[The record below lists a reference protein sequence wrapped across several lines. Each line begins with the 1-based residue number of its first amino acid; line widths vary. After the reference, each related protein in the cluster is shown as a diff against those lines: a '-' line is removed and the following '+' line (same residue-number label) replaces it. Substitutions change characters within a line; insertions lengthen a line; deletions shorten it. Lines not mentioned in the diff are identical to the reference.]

1 MLAVSTNGFGAM
13 GNESRMRTR
22 DDAAYGQRPA
32 GARPSA
38 DDPLAELARLIGQED
53 PFAEFFREN
62 SDAVGQ
68 GGQHGTPQPAPAGRG
83 ARPAAPAP
91 RPAYGELARQEAVR
105 HEPVRQE
112 PARHEPARH
121 EPTRHEPSRHAPGQF
136 SALAAEV
143 YAEPI
148 PRDGESRARGE
159 QSDFGAALR
168 PNTRSVRDGD
178 GPRPIERGAR
188 VSDRAAEAVA
198 EALFAPTPPPAPAA
212 RPQPASPPRDA
223 RPVREAQPARDAAA
237 SRSVSSAASAYDAP
251 AGNVAARST
260 GPQSRGGYT
269 LDDDAYDYGRTAIE
283 RDGYENEASDE
294 ADENYDYEAY
304 EEERPP
310 RRRRMALLG
319 TAIGCA
325 ILLIAGGYFG
335 LRAMSGGGGTVVASG
350 QPPVIK
356 ADHGPNKVAPPQPAA
371 GDQSADGQKLIYDR
385 VGGDPS
391 GNERV
396 VSSQEEPVDPSQAA
410 QPQAAQPRVILPPT
424 GGAGPAPSPS
434 APAPLGAMPSG
445 SPQQPNAAPAN
456 PTEPKRVRTL
466 TVRADGT
473 VVDGSSAPV
482 LQAPN
487 TPITPAPS
495 AQAAAPIGAPTQ
507 VSSYAQD
514 DAASLPANV
523 PLPPTRMAAAP
534 PVASPAPAAPPA
546 SDAASSGGY
555 FVQVAAQRTQG
566 EAQTAWRATQSKF
579 PGILGS
585 YSANI
590 RRADLG
596 DRGIYYRAQ
605 VGPFNSKDQANE
617 LCQSLRAQGGDCMV
631 QRN

>member
-1 MLAVSTNGFGAM
+1 M

-22 DDAAYGQRPA
+22 DDAAYGQRSA
-32 GARPSA
+32 GVRPSA

-62 SDAVGQ
+62 GEPASQ
-68 GGQHGTPQPAPAGRG
+68 APAART
-83 ARPAAPAP
+83 ARPAAAPAP
-91 RPAYGELARQEAVR
+91 RAPHADPLRQDAPR

-112 PARHEPARH
+112 ARPEPARH
-121 EPTRHEPSRHAPGQF
+121 EQPRHEAVRPGQGSF

-148 PRDGESRARGE
+148 PRQGDGRGRGEPREPQVPPRQETVRNEPVRAASRPVREAETPRAAERAPSVSSRA
-159 QSDFGAALR
+159 A
-168 PNTRSVRDGD
+168 
-178 GPRPIERGAR
+178 
-188 VSDRAAEAVA
+188 SDRAAEAVA
-198 EALFAPTPPPAPAA
+198 EALFATPPAQPAPAQPARAPAA
-212 RPQPASPPRDA
+212 RPQPAA
-223 RPVREAQPARDAAA
+223 TPARAAA
-237 SRSVSSAASAYDAP
+237 PAP
-251 AGNVAARST
+251 AFGAPTARAEA
-260 GPQSRGGYT
+260 PQPRGGYT
-269 LDDDAYDYGRTAIE
+269 LDDDAYDYGRTAVE
-283 RDGYENEASDE
+283 RDNYDDDGPEELDDGYEA
-294 ADENYDYEAY
+294 YQY

-310 RRRRMALLG
+310 RSRRLALLG

-335 LRAMSGGGGTVVASG
+335 LRAMSGGGGSALVASG

-356 ADHGPNKVAPPQPAA
+356 ADHGPNKVAPPQTAN
-371 GDQSADGQKLIYDR
+371 DQSADGQKLIYDR

-391 GNERV
+391 GNEKV

-410 QPQAAQPRVILPPT
+410 QPQAPRVILPPT
-424 GGAGPAPSPS
+424 GGSPAPSPS
-434 APAPLGAMPSG
+434 APAPLGAMPSANPPQPQPSAG
-445 SPQQPNAAPAN
+445 SGN

-473 VVDGSSAPV
+473 VVDGSSAPAIP
-482 LQAPN
+482 APAA
-487 TPITPAPS
+487 PMAPSPS
-495 AQAAAPIGAPTQ
+495 AQAAAQLGSPMQ

-514 DAASLPANV
+514 DTQSSSPMPANV
-523 PLPPTRMAAAP
+523 PLPPTRVAAAP
-534 PVASPAPAAPPA
+534 PVASPAPAAPAPA
-546 SDAASSGGY
+546 AADGGY
-555 FVQVAAQRTQG
+555 FVQIAAQRTQG
-566 EAQTAWRATQSKF
+566 EAQSAWKATQSKY

>member
-1 MLAVSTNGFGAM
+1 
-13 GNESRMRTR
+13 MRTR
-22 DDAAYGQRPA
+22 DDAAYGQRSA

-62 SDAVGQ
+62 ADAG
-68 GGQHGTPQPAPAGRG
+68 QPAPHAAPAART

-91 RPAYGELARQEAVR
+91 RPAHAEPMRSEPARQEPQVRHEQIRHEPVR

-112 PARHEPARH
+112 P
-121 EPTRHEPSRHAPGQF
+121 SRPAPGPF

-143 YAEPI
+143 YAEPA
-148 PRDGESRARGE
+148 PRQAEPRGRSEPRTYQEPARPTSR
-159 QSDFGAALR
+159 
-168 PNTRSVRDGD
+168 PVREPEA
-178 GPRPIERGAR
+178 PRAVERAPR
-188 VSDRAAEAVA
+188 VSDRAEAAVA
-198 EALFAPTPPPAPAA
+198 EALFATPAPTQAQPSYAPTA
-212 RPQPASPPRDA
+212 RTQPAAPPRDA
-223 RPVREAQPARDAAA
+223 NFRDATTSRAA
-237 SRSVSSAASAYDAP
+237 PASLPGFDAP
-251 AGNVAARST
+251 AGNAAARPT
-260 GPQSRGGYT
+260 ARTEPQSRGGYT

-283 RDGYENEASDE
+283 RDGYEGEASGE
-294 ADENYDYEAY
+294 ADDGYEYEAY

-310 RRRRMALLG
+310 RSRRLALLG

-335 LRAMSGGGGTVVASG
+335 LRAMNGGGGTLVASG

-356 ADHGPNKVAPPQPAA
+356 ADHGPNKVAPPQAA

-410 QPQAAQPRVILPPT
+410 QPQAQPRVILPPT
-424 GGAGPAPSPS
+424 GGSGPAPSPS

-445 SPQQPNAAPAN
+445 SPPQAQQPSSGSAN

-482 LQAPN
+482 LQAP
-487 TPITPAPS
+487 S
-495 AQAAAPIGAPTQ
+495 ASIAAAPAPVGAPMQ

-514 DAASLPANV
+514 DGSSAMPANV
-523 PLPPTRMAAAP
+523 PLPPTRVAAA
-534 PVASPAPAAPPA
+534 PVASPTTAAPAAP
-546 SDAASSGGY
+546 AAADSNGY

-566 EAQTAWRATQSKF
+566 EAQSAWRATQGKY

>member
-1 MLAVSTNGFGAM
+1 
-13 GNESRMRTR
+13 MRTR
-22 DDAAYGQRPA
+22 DDAAYGQRSA

-62 SDAVGQ
+62 ADAG
-68 GGQHGTPQPAPAGRG
+68 QPAPHAPAART

-91 RPAYGELARQEAVR
+91 RPAHAEPVRSEPARQEPQARPQPPVRPEPAR

-112 PARHEPARH
+112 P
-121 EPTRHEPSRHAPGQF
+121 SRPAPGPF
-136 SALAAEV
+136 SALAAEA

-148 PRDGESRARGE
+148 PRQSRSEPRDHQEPARPTSRPVRE
-159 QSDFGAALR
+159 PEAPRAAER
-168 PNTRSVRDGD
+168 A
-178 GPRPIERGAR
+178 PRI
-188 VSDRAAEAVA
+188 SDRAEAAVA
-198 EALFAPTPPPAPAA
+198 EALFATPAPSSKAQPTSAPTA
-212 RPQPASPPRDA
+212 RTQPAA
-223 RPVREAQPARDAAA
+223 PARDANFRDATTSRAA
-237 SRSVSSAASAYDAP
+237 PASLPGFDAP
-251 AGNVAARST
+251 AGNAAARPT
-260 GPQSRGGYT
+260 ARTEPQSRGGYT

-283 RDGYENEASDE
+283 RDGYESEASGE
-294 ADENYDYEAY
+294 ADDGYEYEAY

-310 RRRRMALLG
+310 RSRRLALLG

-335 LRAMSGGGGTVVASG
+335 LRAMNGGGGTLVASG

-356 ADHGPNKVAPPQPAA
+356 ADHGPNKVAPPQQAG

-410 QPQAAQPRVILPPT
+410 QPQAQPRVILPPT
-424 GGAGPAPSPS
+424 GGSGPAPSPS
-434 APAPLGAMPSG
+434 APAPLGAMPSA
-445 SPQQPNAAPAN
+445 SPPQAQQPSSGSAN

-482 LQAPN
+482 LQAPSASLS
-487 TPITPAPS
+487 PAP
-495 AQAAAPIGAPTQ
+495 APVGAPMQ

-514 DAASLPANV
+514 DTAASSAMPANV
-523 PLPPTRMAAAP
+523 PLPPTRVAAA
-534 PVASPAPAAPPA
+534 PVASPTTAAPAAPA
-546 SDAASSGGY
+546 ATDAAGSNGY

-566 EAQTAWRATQSKF
+566 EAQSAWRATQGKY

-605 VGPFNSKDQANE
+605 VGPFNTKDQANE

>member
-1 MLAVSTNGFGAM
+1 
-13 GNESRMRTR
+13 MRTR
-22 DDAAYGQRPA
+22 DEAAYGQRPA

-62 SDAVGQ
+62 SDAAAQ
-68 GGQHGTPQPAPAGRG
+68 GARNAAPQAAPAART
-83 ARPAAPAP
+83 ARPAGPAAP
-91 RPAYGELARQEAVR
+91 RPAHTEPMRSEPVPPR
-105 HEPVRQE
+105 HEAP
-112 PARHEPARH
+112 RHETPR
-121 EPTRHEPSRHAPGQF
+121 PGPGPF

-143 YAEPI
+143 YAEPA
-148 PRDGESRARGE
+148 PRQNEPRGRTE
-159 QSDFGAALR
+159 PSDFADSSRTGS
-168 PNTRSVRDGD
+168 RSPRESDQ
-178 GPRPIERGAR
+178 PRPTERSGR

-198 EALFAPTPPPAPAA
+198 EALFAPTPQPAPVA
-212 RPQPASPPRDA
+212 RTQPAAPARDTH
-223 RPVREAQPARDAAA
+223 VARDAAV
-237 SRSVSSAASAYDAP
+237 SRAAP
-251 AGNVAARST
+251 AAMPGFDAGAVTARSGGRTET
-260 GPQSRGGYT
+260 GRTETGRPEPQSRGGYT
-269 LDDDAYDYGRTAIE
+269 LDDDAYDYGRTAYE
-283 RDGYENEASDE
+283 RDGYEDE
-294 ADENYDYEAY
+294 APGDADDGYEYEAY

-310 RRRRMALLG
+310 RSRRLALLG

-335 LRAMSGGGGTVVASG
+335 LRAMSGGGTVVATG
-350 QPPVIK
+350 QPPVIR
-356 ADHGPNKVAPPQPAA
+356 ADQGPNKVAPPQPA
-371 GDQSADGQKLIYDR
+371 GGEQTADGQKLIYDR

-424 GGAGPAPSPS
+424 GGGNPAPSPS
-434 APAPLGAMPSG
+434 APAPLGAMPSA
-445 SPQQPNAAPAN
+445 SPPQPQPSSAPAN

-482 LQAPN
+482 IQPPNAPI
-487 TPITPAPS
+487 PLAPS

-507 VSSYAQD
+507 VSSFAQD
-514 DAASLPANV
+514 DASSTMPATV
-523 PLPPTRMAAAP
+523 PLPPTRVAAAP
-534 PVASPAPAAPPA
+534 ASPSIAAPAAAPAA
-546 SDAASSGGY
+546 SDQASAGGY

-566 EAQTAWRATQSKF
+566 EAQSAWRATQGKF
-579 PGILGS
+579 PGILGN

>member
-1 MLAVSTNGFGAM
+1 
-13 GNESRMRTR
+13 MRTR
-22 DDAAYGQRPA
+22 DEAAYGQRPA

-62 SDAVGQ
+62 SDAAAQ
-68 GGQHGTPQPAPAGRG
+68 GARNAAPQGAPA
-83 ARPAAPAP
+83 ARPAGAPP
-91 RPAYGELARQEAVR
+91 RPAHAEPMRSEPARPEPPR
-105 HEPVRQE
+105 HEP
-112 PARHEPARH
+112 PRHEPPRH
-121 EPTRHEPSRHAPGQF
+121 EAPRHEAPRHETPRPGPGPF

-143 YAEPI
+143 YAEPT
-148 PRDGESRARGE
+148 PRQNEPLGRTAP
-159 QSDFGAALR
+159 SDFADAPRTGS
-168 PNTRSVRDGD
+168 RSPRENDP
-178 GPRPIERGAR
+178 PRPTERSGR

-198 EALFAPTPPPAPAA
+198 EALFAPTSQPAPVA
-212 RPQPASPPRDA
+212 RTQPATPARDTH
-223 RPVREAQPARDAAA
+223 VARDAAV
-237 SRSVSSAASAYDAP
+237 SRAAPAAMPGFDASA
-251 AGNVAARST
+251 GTVTARSGGRTET
-260 GPQSRGGYT
+260 GRTETGRTEPQSRGGYT
-269 LDDDAYDYGRTAIE
+269 LDDDAYDYGRTAYE
-283 RDGYENEASDE
+283 RDGYEDE
-294 ADENYDYEAY
+294 APGDADDGYEYEAY
-304 EEERPP
+304 EEQRPP
-310 RRRRMALLG
+310 RSRRLALLG

-335 LRAMSGGGGTVVASG
+335 LRAMSGGGTIVATG
-350 QPPVIK
+350 QPPVIR
-356 ADHGPNKVAPPQPAA
+356 ADQGPNKVAPPQPA
-371 GDQSADGQKLIYDR
+371 GGEQTADGQKLIYDR

-424 GGAGPAPSPS
+424 GGGNPAPSPS
-434 APAPLGAMPSG
+434 APAPLGAMPSA
-445 SPQQPNAAPAN
+445 SPPQPQPSSAPAN
-456 PTEPKRVRTL
+456 STEPKRVRTL

-482 LQAPN
+482 IQPPNAPI
-487 TPITPAPS
+487 PLAPS

-507 VSSYAQD
+507 VSSFAPD
-514 DAASLPANV
+514 DASSTMPATV
-523 PLPPTRMAAAP
+523 PLPPTRVAAAP
-534 PVASPAPAAPPA
+534 ASPSIAAPAAAAA
-546 SDAASSGGY
+546 SDQASAGGY

-566 EAQTAWRATQSKF
+566 EAQSAWRATQGKF